1 MHKKSTTLNLEIDW
15 NAFLVANY
23 ECTHFN
29 TTDTEYKVMPALHT
43 TKTYE
48 EEHTQPYKR
57 QDATES
63 KKPTSQMKPEVVI
76 QMPKPKPYVEVPVPP
91 RILKRT
97 EEIPK
102 KEIPSEDVEMKDEF
116 HPSAGKQKAVDSS
129 TPLSAMTK
137 EPTSTGVKPK
147 SKHVEFCEPFEKG
160 NYGEKPKRASPAF
173 KFSSE
178 IQESIDHDRL
188 LNKVL
193 DGPANCTLRDILSM
207 FEMSKR
213 MQAIT
218 KTQKIPLEMNMG
230 KSKQTSS
237 TTIEEI
243 DDEDVSP
250 VTYVCSITAYP
261 PEKSKF
267 PNLVISNTEVDS
279 DDEDA
284 YLSFEER
291 AENYYQWQL
300 EEEFRRESGMES
312 A

>member
-1 MHKKSTTLNLEIDW
+1 
-15 NAFLVANY
+15 
-23 ECTHFN
+23 
-29 TTDTEYKVMPALHT
+29 
-43 TKTYE
+43 
-48 EEHTQPYKR
+48 
-57 QDATES
+57 
-63 KKPTSQMKPEVVI
+63 MKPEVVI
-76 QMPKPKPYVEVPVPP
+76 QTPKPKPYVEVPVPP

-102 KEIPSEDVEMKDEF
+102 KEIPSEDVEMKDESR
-116 HPSAGKQKAVDSS
+116 PSAGKQKAVDSS
-129 TPLSAMTK
+129 TPLSVTTK

-147 SKHVEFCEPFEKG
+147 SKHVEFRERIEKG
-160 NYGEKPKRASPAF
+160 NYSEKPKQASPAF

-178 IQESIDHDRL
+178 IQESVNHDRL

-218 KTQKIPLEMNMG
+218 KTQKIPLETNTG

-237 TTIEEI
+237 VTIEEV
-243 DDEDVSP
+243 DNEDVSP
-250 VTYVCSITAYP
+250 VAYVCATTAYP
-261 PEKSKF
+261 PEKPKF
-267 PNLVISNTEVDS
+267 PNLVISNVEVDS

-291 AENYYQWQL
+291 ADD
-300 EEEFRRESGMES
+300 GVKM
-312 A
+312 